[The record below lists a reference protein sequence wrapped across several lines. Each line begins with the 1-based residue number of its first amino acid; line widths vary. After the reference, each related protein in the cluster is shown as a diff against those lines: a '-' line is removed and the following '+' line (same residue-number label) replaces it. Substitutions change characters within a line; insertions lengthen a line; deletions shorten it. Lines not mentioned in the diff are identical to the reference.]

1 MLKFA
6 EKQVADI
13 KTNIVFER
21 KEEKDKSF
29 QSSPPGRH
37 SSTFGL
43 YRG

>member
-13 KTNIVFER
+13 KTNIVFDR

-29 QSSPPGRH
+29 QSSLPGRH
-37 SSTFGL
+37 S
-43 YRG
+43 